1 MARLVRL
8 NEYEASVVAEGL
20 KYVPSHVAQMY
31 GNGDLAKL
39 RFKMDAI
46 AAGTALRNR
55 KAKAVAPT
63 ILPEIAVEAAN
74 VPVT

>member
-8 NEYEASVVAEGL
+8 NEYEATVIAEAL
-20 KYVPSHVAQMY
+20 KSAPEHIAQMY
-31 GNGDLAKL
+31 GNGDLVKL
-39 RFKMDAI
+39 RFKMGAI
-46 AAGTALRNR
+46 AAGTALRKR